1 MKGVPRFLAFDL
13 GAESGRAIVGTLEQG
28 RLTLEEIHRFPNEPV
43 EVCGTLYWDVLALYR
58 HVLEGMRSYVQR
70 FGDTVQGIGL
80 DTWGVDFGLL
90 DRDGHL
96 LQNPVHY
103 RDRRTAGMVEAVTA
117 RMPAD
122 QLFRRTGMAL
132 LPIQTLC
139 QLLSLRSRPH
149 SILDQAATL
158 LMMPDLLGYFL
169 TGVPRCERTIAVTTQ
184 LYNLRTAEWDDDLC
198 AAFDLP
204 RSLLPPLIPP
214 GTELGPL
221 QAAVA
226 RSTGL
231 RGARVLVPCTHD
243 TAAAVAAVPGEG
255 EDWLFL
261 SSGTWSILGVLID
274 EPVTD
279 ERARARGLCNEL
291 TLGRFF
297 LGKNLM
303 GLWLLQQV
311 RREWVRQGQPCSYSE
326 LMEWA
331 EQAPPG
337 GPLVEVNHP
346 SFLAPESMTEALA
359 EFCRQTGQ
367 APPQDPPETVRCILA
382 SLALAY
388 RQAAEELA
396 EVTGRKWRV
405 LHLVG
410 GGALNRPLCQM
421 TAEALGLP
429 VEAGPV
435 QATAAG
441 NVLGQALGAG
451 MLSSPEELRSIVRR
465 SLARTR
471 YQPTATRPWEMEY
484 RRYRERICRSHG

>member
-1 MKGVPRFLAFDL
+1 MNGVARFLAFDL
-13 GAESGRAIVGTLEQG
+13 GAESGRAIVGSLEEG

-58 HVLEGMRSYVQR
+58 QVLEGMRSYVQR
-70 FGDTVQGIGL
+70 FGEAVQGIGV

-90 DRDGHL
+90 DEEGHL

-117 RMPAD
+117 RLPAD
-122 QLFRRTGMAL
+122 QLFQRTGMAL

-139 QLLSLRSRPH
+139 QLLSLRFRPH
-149 SILDQAATL
+149 SLLDRAAAL

-184 LYNLRTAEWDDDLC
+184 LYNLRAAEWDDDLC

-204 RSLLPPLIPP
+204 RSLLPPLISA

-226 RSTGL
+226 RRTGL
-231 RGARVLVPCTHD
+231 KGARVLVPCTHD

-261 SSGTWSILGVLID
+261 SSGTWSILGALID

-279 ERARARGLCNEL
+279 ERAWARGLCNEL

-297 LGKNLM
+297 LCKNLM

-311 RREWVRQGQPCSYSE
+311 RQEWLRQGQAWSYSE
-326 LMEWA
+326 LL
-331 EQAPPG
+331 EQAARVPPG
-337 GPLVEVNHP
+337 GPLVDVNHP
-346 SFLAPESMTEALA
+346 SFLAPESMIGALA

-367 APPQDPPETVRCILA
+367 APPQGPPETVRCILA

-396 EVTGRKWRV
+396 EVTGRRWRV
-405 LHLVG
+405 LHVVG

-421 TAEALGLP
+421 TADAVGIP

-451 MLSSPEELRSIVRR
+451 LLSSSEEVRSVVRR
-465 SLARTR
+465 SLERTLYR
-471 YQPTATRPWEMEY
+471 PGDPRPWETEY
-484 RRYRERICRSHG
+484 RRYRELLHWNRS